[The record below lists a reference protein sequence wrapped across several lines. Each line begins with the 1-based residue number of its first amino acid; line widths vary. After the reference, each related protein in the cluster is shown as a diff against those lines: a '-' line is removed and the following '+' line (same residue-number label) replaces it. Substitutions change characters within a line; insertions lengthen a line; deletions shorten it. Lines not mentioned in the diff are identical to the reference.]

1 MGRKK
6 KKSYQEEKEEEEDL
20 ITDERMA
27 KTLSQAAKLLQDFRA
42 SSDEGSIFVPEFF

>member
-6 KKSYQEEKEEEEDL
+6 KKSYQEEKEEDL